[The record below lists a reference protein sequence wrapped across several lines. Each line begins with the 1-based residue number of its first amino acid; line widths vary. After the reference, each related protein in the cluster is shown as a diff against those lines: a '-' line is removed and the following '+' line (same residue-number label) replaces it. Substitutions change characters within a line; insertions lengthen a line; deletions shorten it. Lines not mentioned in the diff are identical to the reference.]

1 MGVFFILGGFMLF
14 NWERI
19 RPWVPYLS
27 EGITVTLSLAVV
39 SAVLGLSIGMVVN
52 VLRNQRGFKGLTL
65 GYVDLFR
72 GTPLL
77 LQLSM
82 IYYAIP
88 RVLSVSLNG
97 LLGTS
102 LNLQLTP
109 FQAAIITFA
118 LNSGAYVSEIVR
130 SGISSIP
137 KGEIEAATSLGVS
150 RFHIYKDILLPVGL
164 RNSFPALI
172 NELITLTKESSIV
185 SLIGLTDLMRRQQIV
200 TAQTFLYFEPLLI
213 IGIIYY
219 TVVKVISITGR
230 LIERRLNH
238 AYREASV

>member
-1 MGVFFILGGFMLF
+1 MLF

-213 IGIIYY
+213 IGIMYY
-219 TVVKVISITGR
+219 TVVKVISMTGR

-238 AYREASV
+238 AYREASI

>member
-1 MGVFFILGGFMLF
+1 MLF
-14 NWERI
+14 NFERI
-19 RPWVPYLS
+19 RPWIPYLS
-27 EGITVTLSLAVV
+27 QGITITLSLAVV
-39 SAVLGLSIGMVVN
+39 SAVLGLSIGMLVN
-52 VLRNQRGFKGLTL
+52 VLRNQKGFKMVFV
-65 GYVDLFR
+65 GYIDLFR

-88 RVLSVSLNG
+88 RVLSVSLNS

-118 LNSGAYVSEIVR
+118 LNSGAYVSEIIR
-130 SGISSIP
+130 AGISSIP

-150 RFHIYKDILLPVGL
+150 KYHIYKDILLPVGL

-238 AYREASV
+238 AYREATV

>member
-1 MGVFFILGGFMLF
+1 
-14 NWERI
+14 
-19 RPWVPYLS
+19 
-27 EGITVTLSLAVV
+27 
-39 SAVLGLSIGMVVN
+39 
-52 VLRNQRGFKGLTL
+52 
-65 GYVDLFR
+65 
-72 GTPLL
+72 
-77 LQLSM
+77 M

>member
-19 RPWVPYLS
+19 RPWIPYLS

-238 AYREASV
+238 AYREASI